1 MARKRVTLREV
12 AKTAGVHVST
22 VSRALDPNS
31 RHLINAEIVT
41 RIQRISQAL
50 DYRPNAAAYTLKTKR
65 TRTIGVIIPD
75 ITNAIFPPI
84 IRGIEDSLALGGYVA
99 IVGNTDGAHER
110 ERALLDTFLAR
121 GVDGLILASVERDD
135 DALERATAESTPMV
149 TVNRQVDRDNV
160 SSVVHDETEGIRR
173 VLTHLASLG
182 HRRIAMVAGPQT
194 SSTGARRY
202 AAFRQFSAA
211 LRLEADDRLVAF
223 AAAYNEAAGEQGVE
237 ELIAGGGAFTAIVCG
252 NDRLAIGAIA
262 ALARLRLKCPEDVSV
277 TGYNDMAMVDRIDPP
292 LTTIRI
298 QQYRMGRE
306 AGAML
311 QRMIDGQIE
320 AEHVVLPVELM
331 IRGST
336 AAARRDG

>member
-12 AKTAGVHVST
+12 AKTAGVHIST
-22 VSRALDPNS
+22 ASRALNPKS
-31 RHLINAEIVT
+31 RHLINSEIVS
-41 RIQRISQAL
+41 RIVKISQEL
-50 DYRPNAAAYTLKTKR
+50 DYRQNAAAYSLKTNR

-84 IRGIEDSLALGGYVA
+84 IRGIEDSLAMGGYLA
-99 IVGNTDGAHER
+99 MVGNTDGVHER
-110 ERALLDTFLAR
+110 ERNLLDTFLAR
-121 GVDGLILASVERDD
+121 GVDGLVLASVERQD
-135 DALERATAESTPMV
+135 DALQRATSENTPIV

-182 HRRIAMVAGPQT
+182 HRKVAMIAGPQT
-194 SSTGARRY
+194 SSTGAMRY
-202 AAFRQFSAA
+202 AAFQQFRST
-211 LRLEADDRLVAF
+211 LRLEKDDRLAAF
-223 AAAYNEAAGEQGVE
+223 ATAYNEAAGEQGVE
-237 ELIAGGGAFTAIVCG
+237 ELIAGGGEFTAIVCG

-262 ALARLRLKCPEDVSV
+262 ALGRLKLRCPEDVSI
-277 TGYNDMAMVDRIDPP
+277 TGYNDMSMVDRIDPP
-292 LTTIRI
+292 LTTVRI

-311 QRMIDGQIE
+311 QRMIGGQTQAQHI
-320 AEHVVLPVELM
+320 VLPVELM

-336 AAARRDG
+336 AAVRRNG

>member
-1 MARKRVTLREV
+1 MAKKRATLREV
-12 AKTAGVHVST
+12 AQTAGVHIST

-31 RHLINAEIVT
+31 RHLINSEIVS
-41 RIQRISQAL
+41 RIVRISQEL
-50 DYRPNAAAYTLKTKR
+50 DYRRNAAAYSLKTNQ

-84 IRGIEDSLALGGYVA
+84 IRGIEDSLAAGGYLA
-99 IVGNTDGAHER
+99 MVGNTDGAHER
-110 ERALLDTFLAR
+110 EQDLLATFLAR
-121 GVDGLILASVERDD
+121 GVDGLILASVERED
-135 DALERATAESTPMV
+135 DAVERAAAENTPIV

-182 HRRIAMVAGPQT
+182 HRKVAMIAGPQT

-202 AAFRQFSAA
+202 AAFQQFRGL
-211 LRLEADDRLVAF
+211 LRLEVDERLVVF

-237 ELIAGGGAFTAIVCG
+237 ELIAGGGDFTAVVCG
-252 NDRLAIGAIA
+252 NDRLAVGAIA
-262 ALARLRLKCPEDVSV
+262 ALARLKLKCPEDISV
-277 TGYNDMAMVDRIDPP
+277 TGYNDMSMMDRIDPP
-292 LTTIRI
+292 LTTVRI
-298 QQYRMGRE
+298 QQYKMGRE

-311 QRMIDGQIE
+311 QRMMDGQTL
-320 AEHVVLPVELM
+320 AQHVVLPVELM

-336 AAARRDG
+336 AARRGG